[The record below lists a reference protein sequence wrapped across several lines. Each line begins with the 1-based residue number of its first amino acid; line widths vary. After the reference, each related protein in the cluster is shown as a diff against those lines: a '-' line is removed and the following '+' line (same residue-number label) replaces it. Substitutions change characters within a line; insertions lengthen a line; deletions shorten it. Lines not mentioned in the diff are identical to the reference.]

1 MDVETAV
8 VVMTAGVMLIVVPG
22 WVTTSVRTED
32 TVLGGCVMTE
42 VTVLASWDIIDV
54 DTAVV
59 VITAGVMLIV
69 VPGCVTTRVR
79 TDETVSAGCVMTVVT
94 VLAGRLSTEVM
105 VDVSMELDTDVM
117 VLITVE
123 MAVVPGS
130 VVVA

>member
-8 VVMTAGVMLIVVPG
+8 VVT
-22 WVTTSVRTED
+22 
-32 TVLGGCVMTE
+32 
-42 VTVLASWDIIDV
+42 
-54 DTAVV
+54 
-59 VITAGVMLIV
+59 TAGVMLIV
-69 VPGCVTTRVR
+69 VPGCVTTKVK

-105 VDVSMELDTDVM
+105 MDVSIELDTDVM
-117 VLITVE
+117 VLTTVE